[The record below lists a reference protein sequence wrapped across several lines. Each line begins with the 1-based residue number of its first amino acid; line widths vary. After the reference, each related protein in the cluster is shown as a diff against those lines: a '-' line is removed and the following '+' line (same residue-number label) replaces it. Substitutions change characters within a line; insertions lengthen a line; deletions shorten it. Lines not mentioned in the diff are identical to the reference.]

1 MKYAIYF
8 YCLWA
13 AGKMAYF
20 YYYKKFER
28 TYLYRKWY
36 VFSHWFSCL
45 AIIASCFCMAL
56 SFAAWSEGVERVK
69 FFWMGPGI
77 LTFALGA
84 VFFFESKIVVEEEKF
99 HREEYPLES
108 LSNYRYRY
116 LIRLRSILALL
127 SAALMGGYV
136 FFTFGI

>member
-1 MKYAIYF
+1 
-8 YCLWA
+8 
-13 AGKMAYF
+13 
-20 YYYKKFER
+20 
-28 TYLYRKWY
+28 
-36 VFSHWFSCL
+36 
-45 AIIASCFCMAL
+45 MAL
-56 SFAAWSEGVERVK
+56 SFAAWSEGVERVQ

-84 VFFFESKIVVEEEKF
+84 VFFFESKIILEEEKF